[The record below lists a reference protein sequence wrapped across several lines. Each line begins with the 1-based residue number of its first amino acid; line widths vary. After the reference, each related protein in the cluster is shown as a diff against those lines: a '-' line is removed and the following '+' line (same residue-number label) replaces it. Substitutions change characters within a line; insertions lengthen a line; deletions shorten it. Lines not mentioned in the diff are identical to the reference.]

1 MVKKLKVLTKS
12 NVLTILLVGYV
23 VAYLIVNMV
32 PQVVENFR
40 VKNQYEQDLYKS
52 YQSYR

>member
-1 MVKKLKVLTKS
+1 MKKLKGLTKS

-23 VAYLIVNMV
+23 MAYLIANIV

-40 VKNQYEQDLYKS
+40 VKNQYEQDLYQS